1 LLLHSRSIFTEFT
14 DANFAAIV
22 FFAVFFAVAINQ
34 VYLTDA
40 SVAPKEE
47 GIVIIRFFKALDKI
61 FLKLIQWVI
70 MATPFAVFSLIAQ
83 AVGEQ
88 DDIGEAFSNVGFLIV
103 AFAVGIFPGFGSSHW
118 FVLLHY
124 ETQPVRI
131 PQAYCSCSNH
141 GKEGLLYSR
150 RMISKA

>member
-1 LLLHSRSIFTEFT
+1 LSLLLLHSRSIFTEFT

-103 AFAVGIFPGFGSSHW
+103 AFAVGIFFQFLVVHIGLFYFITKRNP
-118 FVLLHY
+118 FVYLKHIVPAQ
-124 ETQPVRI
+124 TMVRR
-131 PQAYCSCSNH
+131 AYCTLA
-141 GKEGLLYSR
+141 E
-150 RMISKA
+150 